1 MHQLALI
8 VIGLAIVAF
17 LVSWVVAMWSIFSLR
32 QAVRREG
39 KKVVTVRAL
48 FDTRSASSA
57 GYPEARRFMRAMLA
71 GVISWCVGFATGI
84 GSGVF
89 HWHIV

>member
-17 LVSWVVAMWSIFSLR
+17 FVSWAVAMRSILSLR
-32 QAVRREG
+32 QAVRRDG
-39 KKVVTVRAL
+39 KNVVTMRDL
-48 FDTRSASSA
+48 FDTRSTSSA
-57 GYPEARRFMRAMLA
+57 GYPEVRRFMRAMLA

-84 GSGVF
+84 GLGVF
-89 HWHIV
+89 H